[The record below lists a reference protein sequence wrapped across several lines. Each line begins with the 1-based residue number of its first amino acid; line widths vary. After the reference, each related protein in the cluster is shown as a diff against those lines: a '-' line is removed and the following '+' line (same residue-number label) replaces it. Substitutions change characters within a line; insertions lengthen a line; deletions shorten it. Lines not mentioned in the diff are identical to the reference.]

1 MALWNIFLWLLVGVL
16 AFIIGLS
23 SVERRLNPAPVSN
36 LPNSSE
42 KLFADIAEESSPPIS
57 EIGDEEYI
65 SEFALPNDEL
75 EEEIIETKKTSKAP
89 KFVTIS
95 CPECNEEM
103 KVPKSDGLQNVK
115 CEKCGLSG
123 ESEL

>member
-23 SVERRLNPAPVSN
+23 SVERRLNLAPITN
-36 LPNSSE
+36 LQNSSE
-42 KLFADIAEESSPPIS
+42 KLFEDIVEEYSAPIS
-57 EIGDEEYI
+57 EIGEEEYI
-65 SEFALPNDEL
+65 SDFALPNDEL
-75 EEEIIETKKTSKAP
+75 EEEIIETKKTSKLI
-89 KFVTIS
+89 TIT

-103 KVPKSDGLQNVK
+103 KIPKSDGLQTVK

-123 ESEL
+123 EFEL

>member
-23 SVERRLNPAPVSN
+23 SVERRLNLAPITN
-36 LPNSSE
+36 LQNSSE
-42 KLFADIAEESSPPIS
+42 KLFEDIVEEYSAPIS
-57 EIGDEEYI
+57 EIGEEEYI
-65 SEFALPNDEL
+65 SDFALPNDEF
-75 EEEIIETKKTSKAP
+75 EEEIIETKKTPKASKLI
-89 KFVTIS
+89 TIT

-103 KVPKSDGLQNVK
+103 KVPKSDGLQTVK

-123 ESEL
+123 EFEL

>member
-42 KLFADIAEESSPPIS
+42 KLFSDIAEEPSPPIS

-89 KFVTIS
+89 KFVTIT

-123 ESEL
+123 EFEL

>member
-23 SVERRLNPAPVSN
+23 SVERRLNLAPITN
-36 LPNSSE
+36 LQNSSE
-42 KLFADIAEESSPPIS
+42 KLFEDIVEKYSAPIS
-57 EIGDEEYI
+57 EIGEEEYI
-65 SEFALPNDEL
+65 SDFALPNDEF
-75 EEEIIETKKTSKAP
+75 EEEIIETKKTPKASKLI
-89 KFVTIS
+89 TIT

-103 KVPKSDGLQNVK
+103 KVPKSDGLQTVK

-123 ESEL
+123 EFEL

>member
-42 KLFADIAEESSPPIS
+42 KLFADIAEEPYPPIS

-75 EEEIIETKKTSKAP
+75 EEARRLYSEKYESQEWLDEFKAAEPEKKKRMSRERVKAD
-89 KFVTIS
+89 S
-95 CPECNEEM
+95 EA
-103 KVPKSDGLQNVK
+103 
-115 CEKCGLSG
+115 SG
-123 ESEL
+123 NYFIRTN

>member
-23 SVERRLNPAPVSN
+23 SVERRLNLAPITN
-36 LPNSSE
+36 LQNSSE
-42 KLFADIAEESSPPIS
+42 KLFEDIVEKYSAPIS
-57 EIGDEEYI
+57 EIGEEEYI
-65 SEFALPNDEL
+65 SDFALPNDEF
-75 EEEIIETKKTSKAP
+75 EEEIIETKKTPKASKLI
-89 KFVTIS
+89 TIT

-103 KVPKSDGLQNVK
+103 KIPKSDGLQTVK

-123 ESEL
+123 EFEL

>member
-42 KLFADIAEESSPPIS
+42 KLFADIVEESSPPIS

-65 SEFALPNDEL
+65 SEFALPNDEF

-123 ESEL
+123 EFEL